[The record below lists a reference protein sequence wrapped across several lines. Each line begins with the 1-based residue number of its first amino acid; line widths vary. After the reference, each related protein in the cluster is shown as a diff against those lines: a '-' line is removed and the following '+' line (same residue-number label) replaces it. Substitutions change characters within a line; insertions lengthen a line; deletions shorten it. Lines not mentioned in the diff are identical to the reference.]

1 MEELYSIYYN
11 PKSGL
16 LSPYKLYLKLKK
28 KVPLRKI
35 EAFVK
40 KQEVWLATFMAYLY
54 QLWVNILIGLTI
66 STLSYFRFQGS
77 PQMRHGTSLGSVP
90 SKCLKFFVRSETADN
105 ANMEQYSSRKSA

>member
-35 EAFVK
+35 EEFVK
-40 KQEVWLATFMAYLY
+40 KQEVWQMKQPRIKPQFNHIHVYSRNH
-54 QLWVNILIGLTI
+54 LW
-66 STLSYFRFQGS
+66 
-77 PQMRHGTSLGSVP
+77 
-90 SKCLKFFVRSETADN
+90 
-105 ANMEQYSSRKSA
+105 